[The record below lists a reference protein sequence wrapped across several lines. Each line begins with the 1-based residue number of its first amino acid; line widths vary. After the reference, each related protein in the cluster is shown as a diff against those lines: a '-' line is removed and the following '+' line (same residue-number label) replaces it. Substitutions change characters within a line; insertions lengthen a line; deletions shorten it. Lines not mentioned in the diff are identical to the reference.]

1 MAGIRCFVAIELP
14 DHPRVALAA
23 LQRDLKSAAP
33 PQTVRWAHPESVH
46 LTLQFLGDVPPG
58 QIDAVADALRDG
70 CRGNPGFT
78 LDLQGIGVFPNPR
91 QPRIVWVGVSEP
103 TGGLA
108 ALHRAVGRALSPLG
122 FPPEDRPFQPH
133 LTIGRAARHASGRD
147 LAELGD
153 EIVKSDVDL
162 IGQVVVDR
170 VSLMKSELRPTG
182 AVYTPQAV
190 VPLKAGVSAP

>member
-1 MAGIRCFVAIELP
+1 MAGTRCFVAIELP
-14 DHPRVALAA
+14 DATRMALAA
-23 LQRDLKSAAP
+23 VQRELDSAAP
-33 PQTVRWAHPESVH
+33 PQTVRWTRPESIH

-70 CRGNPGFT
+70 CRGKTGFT

-91 QPRIVWVGVSEP
+91 RPRIVWVGVSEP
-103 TGGLA
+103 TGALA
-108 ALHRAVGRALSPLG
+108 ARHREVGRALSPLG
-122 FPPEDRPFQPH
+122 FPSEERPFQPH

-162 IGQVVVDR
+162 IGQVVVDH
-170 VSLMKSELRPTG
+170 VSLMKSELRPAG
-182 AVYTPQAV
+182 ALYTAQAV
-190 VPLKAGVSAP
+190 VSLEAR